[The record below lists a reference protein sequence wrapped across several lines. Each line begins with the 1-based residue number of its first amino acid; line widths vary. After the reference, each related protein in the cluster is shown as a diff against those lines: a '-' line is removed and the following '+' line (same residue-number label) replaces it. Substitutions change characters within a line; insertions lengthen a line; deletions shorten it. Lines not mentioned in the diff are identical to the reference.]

1 MLNHKQHS
9 SPCDTHLEDTIKST
23 KIHGKLGIVR
33 VHMGTKESNLHHTQ
47 GDASVSVIAKA
58 IVLAQCLIFVKS
70 YLLRLRKFLSVYVS
84 NCAPPSPN

>member
-33 VHMGTKESNLHHTQ
+33 VHVGTKES
-47 GDASVSVIAKA
+47 S
-58 IVLAQCLIFVKS
+58 
-70 YLLRLRKFLSVYVS
+70 
-84 NCAPPSPN
+84 